1 MIEEFN
7 TPNINKPELEN
18 SEEKFILSR
27 STTIAE
33 LVQQGLLIKKQQD
46 ILELKDEVTLWE
58 NVAYDPI
65 KDEIT
70 EDVEKI
76 DRLTKIAPEDLLK
89 DLIKEANI
97 RIELDGKSEEKLR
110 EENKK
115 LGIKTPKW
123 EDIENGIKINEA
135 EEERRIVKGGEA

>member
-1 MIEEFN
+1 M
-7 TPNINKPELEN
+7 
-18 SEEKFILSR
+18 SEKFNLTNNIEDQSENNKENFVLSR

-33 LVQQGLLIKKQQD
+33 LVQQELLTKEQQA

-65 KDEIT
+65 KGEMT
-70 EDVEKI
+70 EDAEKI
-76 DRLTKIAPEDLLK
+76 DRLIKIPLEDLLK

-97 RIELDGKSEEKLR
+97 RIELDGKSEEELL

-123 EDIENGIKINEA
+123 QDIENGLKISEA
-135 EEERRIVKGGEA
+135 EEESRIIPEGKA

>member
-18 SEEKFILSR
+18 SEEKFVLSR

-33 LVQQGLLIKKQQD
+33 LVKQELLTKEQQD
-46 ILELKDEVTLWE
+46 VLELKDEVTLWE

-65 KDEIT
+65 KGGIT
-70 EDVEKI
+70 EDAEKI
-76 DRLTKIAPEDLLK
+76 DRLTKIEPEDLLK

-97 RIELDGKSEEKLR
+97 RIELDGKSEEELR

-135 EEERRIVKGGEA
+135 EEEGRIVKGGEA